1 VNATISLFKCA
12 YEELD
17 KAPELKIG
25 GIEDRLE
32 EDERPAGVNAA
43 TR

>member
-1 VNATISLFKCA
+1 MNATISLFKCA

-25 GIEDRLE
+25 GIEDRLSALRKTS
-32 EDERPAGVNAA
+32 DQQA
-43 TR
+43 